1 MGVLDMRHLVGARGR
16 NRIRAIDP
24 LRGFAML
31 LAIAQHA
38 YHLID
43 PERVGEILNLLVYTA
58 TRMAS
63 VAFMTVSGMMIGYFL
78 YSGRPADEVVR
89 RFRRRALFLLAF
101 AHPAIHLA
109 YYFGPQE
116 DRWGVFWSRIF
127 FEGTI
132 TDTIALSLLV
142 SPLLLLRLRPRAI
155 AALALALVFTTPVI
169 VFFWPPTEGLAQ
181 AIKIFLFG
189 RMDHEPTP
197 ISMDWPLV
205 PWVAIFLCGSL
216 AGRMLAD
223 ARTGQIGIDE
233 LVRRLLRAGAWLAV
247 PGVVYLAGYKALRF
261 AFTDVWPERVFQI
274 LWPTRTTGL
283 LPLYLAVLCGVLAFL
298 LWRLDLKGRIDR
310 ASWALSVFGR
320 TSLFTYVA
328 QFVFVFSVPGLFGW
342 KGELGLGGV
351 ISLAIFATVCTW
363 ILAYA
368 YGRARGWIGRT
379 DYRDQLAAAGDSPLV
394 RGDASEI

>member
-1 MGVLDMRHLVGARGR
+1 MRHLVGARGR

-31 LAIAQHA
+31 LAITQHA

-43 PERVGEILNLLVYTA
+43 PERVSELSNLLVYTA

-89 RFRRRALFLLAF
+89 RFRRRALFLLVF

-109 YYFGPQE
+109 CYLGPQE
-116 DRWGVFWSRIF
+116 DRWGVFWHRIF

-132 TDTIALSLLV
+132 TDTIALSLLL
-142 SPLLLLRLRPRAI
+142 SPLLLVRLPPRAI
-155 AALALALVFTTPVI
+155 AGVAIALLVSTPVV
-169 VFFWPPTEGLAQ
+169 VFFWPATEGVAQ
-181 AIKIFLFG
+181 AIKIFFFG
-189 RMDHEPTP
+189 RMDDEPGP
-197 ISMDWPLV
+197 ISMDWPLL
-205 PWVAIFLCGSL
+205 PWIAIFLCGSL

-223 ARTGQIGIDE
+223 ARTGRIGIE
-233 LVRRLLRAGAWLAV
+233 ALVRRLLRTGAWLAV
-247 PGVVYLAGYKALRF
+247 PGIVYLAGYKALRF

-274 LWPTRTTGL
+274 LWPARTTGL
-283 LPLYLAVLCGVLAFL
+283 LPLYLAVLCGVLALL
-298 LWRLDLKGRIDR
+298 LWRLDGLGRIDR

-320 TSLFTYVA
+320 TSLFTYVT

-351 ISLAIFATVCTW
+351 AALAVFATICTW
-363 ILAYA
+363 VLAFA
-368 YGRARGWIGRT
+368 YGRARGWIGPT
-379 DYRDQLAAAGDSPLV
+379 DYLDQLAAARDSPLV
-394 RGDASEI
+394 RPGAAAD